1 MKKNVKKYSK
11 YILKFILYFLVALF
25 VFLGLLL
32 IQVAEW
38 VPETFGDIPF
48 EQVIFHML
56 APVESTDTSYY
67 IQSFIQECLP
77 FQ

>member
-1 MKKNVKKYSK
+1 MKEKMKKYSK
-11 YILKFILYFLVALF
+11 PVLKFILYFFIVLL

-56 APVESTDTSYY
+56 APVESTDTVNYV
-67 IQSFIQECLP
+67 QSFI
-77 FQ
+77 